1 MFAVPD
7 FVLNN
12 WMLIVILGNFLV
24 AISNVVSKVILS
36 GSVAKPLPPA
46 SYAFITG
53 VWGLAVF
60 PFAIVINIWTGFL
73 RFDLWE
79 GSFGVLAGMFFVL
92 SLWLFY
98 SVLEKGEASRVLTVL
113 VGAIPLFTFLLKFGV
128 LGERLGALQI
138 LGFGFLVVG
147 GILVSL
153 KKYNDSLFTF
163 KSFFLVALAG
173 FGFSMGGV
181 MTEAVFR
188 LQGFLSGL
196 VWVALGYGLGAL
208 VPLILYS
215 ARQQIFSF
223 PQSAEQRNMLMF
235 FLDKVLSISGA
246 LLVKFAITLQSVTL
260 VNAFEGIKQF
270 FVLGLAAL
278 LSFKYPQIL
287 KEELKGAVLWEKI
300 LAAGFVAAGIFLLV
314 LGK

>member
-73 RFDLWE
+73 RFNLWE

-147 GILVSL
+147 G
-153 KKYNDSLFTF
+153 
-163 KSFFLVALAG
+163 
-173 FGFSMGGV
+173 
-181 MTEAVFR
+181 
-188 LQGFLSGL
+188 
-196 VWVALGYGLGAL
+196 WV
-208 VPLILYS
+208 
-215 ARQQIFSF
+215 
-223 PQSAEQRNMLMF
+223 
-235 FLDKVLSISGA
+235 SGA
-246 LLVKFAITLQSVTL
+246 
-260 VNAFEGIKQF
+260 
-270 FVLGLAAL
+270 
-278 LSFKYPQIL
+278 
-287 KEELKGAVLWEKI
+287 
-300 LAAGFVAAGIFLLV
+300 
-314 LGK
+314 

>member
-1 MFAVPD
+1 MQTAFD
-7 FVLNN
+7 FILRN
-12 WMLIVILGNFLV
+12 WILIVILGNFLV
-24 AISNVVSKVILS
+24 AASNVVSKVILS
-36 GSVAKPLPPA
+36 GSVAKPIPPA

-181 MTEAVFR
+181 MTEAIFR

-196 VWVALGYGLGAL
+196 AWVALGYGFGAL
-208 VPLILYS
+208 VPLILHS
-215 ARQQIFSF
+215 ARQQILGFS
-223 PQSAEQRNMLMF
+223 QSAEQRNMLMF